1 MGCVQSVEKDHV
13 QLSSLICINI
23 DLDVVNTLLQMGGYV
38 AVK

>member
-1 MGCVQSVEKDHV
+1 M